1 VFDYARLPHEFRRNF
16 LPAHLAP
23 SDWGQLEKAFTSLEN
38 REIRSRK
45 ELEEWLG
52 DESELSAAIFEE
64 SAVRYVRMT
73 TQTGNNDYEKAY
85 LDFVENVQPKAKERE
100 FLLDRK
106 YVGCRF
112 RSELRKDYYYVI
124 DRRKEN
130 NVSLFRNEN
139 VELEKQDAKL
149 GQQYYKVA
157 GAMTVQFEG
166 QERTMQY
173 MRRYLEEPDRGLRQ
187 RAWEA
192 SEGRRLRDRG
202 KLDQVFDDLVRVR
215 HRIAVNAGFENYRDY
230 AFRKKERFEY
240 TPEDAFRFHDAV
252 EGSFVPLARE
262 IYEKAKERLGI
273 DTLRPWDIF
282 ADPEGKRPLLPFNS
296 AEDLVR
302 GCIQIHESVSPDLAN
317 QFKRLRDLNLLD
329 LESRPGKAPGGYN
342 YELSEVRL
350 PFIFTNA
357 VGRDDDVYTL
367 LHESGHAFH
376 TFATREAGLLFDYRG
391 ESIPSEFAEVASTAM
406 EFIGGEHL
414 SGVFYDEGD
423 ATRSM
428 RSHLSDMVR
437 LMGWVA
443 TIDSFQQWVYT
454 HPDHSR
460 DERSEFWV
468 GVQEKYGVG
477 ESWEGYEEARE
488 SYWQRQLHLFEVPFY
503 YIEYNIA
510 ALGAINLWL
519 RYRKDPKDTVE
530 AYRGSLSLGGSK
542 PIPELFEAAG
552 IPWDFG
558 KGMVDRYAN
567 ELRRVLTSLEEA
579 KVSMKG

>member
-1 VFDYARLPHEFRRNF
+1 MLDYARLPHEFRREF
-16 LPAHLAP
+16 LPSDLSP
-23 SDWGQLEKAFTSLEN
+23 SDWQQLEKAFTALEN
-38 REIRSRK
+38 REIRSGK
-45 ELEEWLG
+45 ELEEWLR
-52 DESELSAAIFEE
+52 DDSELSAAIFEE
-64 SAVRYVRMT
+64 GAIRYVRMT
-73 TQTGNNDYEKAY
+73 THTENKEYEKAY
-85 LDFVENVQPKAKERE
+85 LDFVEGVQPKAKERE

-112 RSELRKDYYYVI
+112 RGELRKEYYFVI

-149 GQQYYKVA
+149 GQQYYKVT
-157 GAMTVQFEG
+157 GAMTVRFEG
-166 QERTMQY
+166 EERTMQY

-192 SEGRRLRDRG
+192 SEGRRLRDRE
-202 KLDQVFDDLVRVR
+202 KLDQVYDDLVRVR
-215 HRIAVNAGFENYRDY
+215 HKIALNAGFENYRDY

-252 EGSFVPLARE
+252 EESFVPLARE
-262 IYEKAKERLGI
+262 IYRKQREGLGI
-273 DTLRPWDIF
+273 DTLRPWDLF
-282 ADPEGKRPLLPFNS
+282 ADPEGRRPLHPFNS
-296 AEDLVR
+296 AEDLVK
-302 GCIQIHESVSPDLAN
+302 GCIQIHESISPELAK
-317 QFKRLRDLNLLD
+317 QFKRLRELNLLD

-342 YELSEVRL
+342 YEFSEVRL

-357 VGRDDDVYTL
+357 VGRDNDVYTL

-376 TFATREAGLLFDYRG
+376 TFATRESGLLFDYRG
-391 ESIPSEFAEVASTAM
+391 ESIPSEFAEVASTTM

-414 SGVFYDEGD
+414 SGVFYDSGD
-423 ATRSM
+423 AARSM

-460 DERSEFWV
+460 EERSDFWV
-468 GVQEKYGVG
+468 KVHEKYGAG
-477 ESWEGYEEARE
+477 ESWEGYEEGR
-488 SYWQRQLHLFEVPFY
+488 SSFWQRQLHLFEVPFY

-510 ALGAINLWL
+510 AVGAINLWL
-519 RYRKDPKDTVE
+519 RYRKDPRDAVE
-530 AYRGSLSLGGSK
+530 AYRGALSLGGSK

-558 KGMVDRYAN
+558 KGMVERYAN
-567 ELRRVLTSLEEA
+567 ELRVVLRSLDGA
-579 KVSMKG
+579 KTPMKG